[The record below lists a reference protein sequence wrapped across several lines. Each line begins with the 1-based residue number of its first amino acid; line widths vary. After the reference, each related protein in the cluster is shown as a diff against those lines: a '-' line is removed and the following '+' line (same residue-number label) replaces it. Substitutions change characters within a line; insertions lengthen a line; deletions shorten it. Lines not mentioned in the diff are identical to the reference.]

1 MLTARRFAFR
11 MMSRL
16 ALPALLLLARPT
28 TTPAVSTAPAVTG
41 PIAASMFPEVR
52 LRKLHLVRPDLI
64 FYPVQY
70 EVYC

>member
-11 MMSRL
+11 TMSRL
-16 ALPALLLLARPT
+16 VLPALLLLARPT
-28 TTPAVSTAPAVTG
+28 ATPAVNAAPEVTG